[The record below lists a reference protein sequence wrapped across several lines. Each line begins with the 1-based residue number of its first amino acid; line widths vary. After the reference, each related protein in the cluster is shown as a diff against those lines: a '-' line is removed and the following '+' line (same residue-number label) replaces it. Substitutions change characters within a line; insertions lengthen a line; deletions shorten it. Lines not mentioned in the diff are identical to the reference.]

1 MEILIPIQLVPLSK
15 QTDMSER
22 EIERWWRLRR
32 AQDKPSTLVKFCEN
46 TWRCI
51 YYLYSFIFGVIVLWD
66 KPWFW
71 DVKSCW
77 YGYPHQVRISMDS
90 TLVSMVLYIQFNAY
104 SNACSRSAM
113 ISGGTT

>member
-1 MEILIPIQLVPLSK
+1 MTQLAK
-15 QTDMSER
+15 QSDLTER
-22 EIERWWRLRR
+22 QIERWWRLRR

-46 TWRCI
+46 TWRCL

-77 YGYPHQVRISMDS
+77 YGYPHQVCVCRDPSHEFI
-90 TLVSMVLYIQFNAY
+90 
-104 SNACSRSAM
+104 
-113 ISGGTT
+113 

>member
-1 MEILIPIQLVPLSK
+1 MLPSVLQLTQLAK
-15 QTDMSER
+15 QTDLSER
-22 EIERWWRLRR
+22 QIERWWRLRR

-46 TWRCI
+46 TWRCL

-77 YGYPHQVRISMDS
+77 YGYPHQVCVGRREQEGDLIKEAS
-90 TLVSMVLYIQFNAY
+90 
-104 SNACSRSAM
+104 ACSTKL
-113 ISGGTT
+113 IQI